1 MNSDSQSTDDGVEA
15 EQTYPVVGTVE
26 NVPTADALERVIVL
40 VSAILITV
48 MLGYVAWQAVAT
60 SEVVDPDA
68 TVVEVQPTT
77 DGDRLRVTVRLANEG
92 GTGLSSAKVAVQC
105 GTEVRSLTFEHVPAG
120 GQQTGTVVCPAGT
133 TPEAAVDTW
142 MGA

>member
-1 MNSDSQSTDDGVEA
+1 MNSGSQSPDDGAEA

-26 NVPTADALERVIVL
+26 DVPTADALERVIVL
-40 VSAILITV
+40 VSVIVITM

-60 SEVVDPDA
+60 SEAVDPNA

-77 DGDRLRVTVRLANEG
+77 DGDRLHVTVRLANEG
-92 GTGLSSAKVAVQC
+92 GAGLSSAKVAVQC
-105 GTEVRSLTFEHVPAG
+105 GTEARLLTFEHVPAG
-120 GQQTGTVVCPAGT
+120 GQQAGTVVCPAGT
-133 TPEAAVDTW
+133 TPEVAVETW

>member
-1 MNSDSQSTDDGVEA
+1 MNSDSQSTDDGAEA
-15 EQTYPVVGTVE
+15 EQTYPVVGTME
-26 NVPTADALERVIVL
+26 GVPTADALERVIVF
-40 VSAILITV
+40 VSVTVITL

-68 TVVEVQPTT
+68 TVVEVQTTT

-92 GTGLSSAKVAVQC
+92 GTGLSSAKVTVQC

-120 GQQTGTVVCPAGT
+120 GQQTGMVICPTGT

-142 MGA
+142 MRA

>member
-1 MNSDSQSTDDGVEA
+1 MNTDSQSTDDGAEA
-15 EQTYPVVGTVE
+15 EQTYPVVGTAE
-26 NVPTADALERVIVL
+26 GVPTADGLERVIVL
-40 VSAILITV
+40 VSVIGIIL
-48 MLGYVAWQAVAT
+48 MLGYVTWQAVAT
-60 SEVVDPDA
+60 SEVIDPDA
-68 TVVEVQPTT
+68 TVVEVQPTA
-77 DGDRLRVTVRLANEG
+77 DGDRLRVTVHLANEG

-120 GQQTGTVVCPAGT
+120 GQQTGTVICPTGT